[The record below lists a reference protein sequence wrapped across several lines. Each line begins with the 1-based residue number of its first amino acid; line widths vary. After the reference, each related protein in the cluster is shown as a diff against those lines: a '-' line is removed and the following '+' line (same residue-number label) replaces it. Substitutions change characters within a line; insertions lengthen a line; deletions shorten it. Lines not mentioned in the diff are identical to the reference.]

1 MALFFVVLFI
11 VVPLVE
17 LFVIVQVA
25 GSIGIIATLA
35 LLLAVSIAGSWLVR
49 REGLGILSRA
59 RTMVRNG
66 DVPTDEIINGVL
78 VLGAGALLLTPGF
91 VTDVVGLLLLISP
104 TRAVVRSLIRRRVSF
119 LTWIPGAG
127 AAGRAA
133 AAGFG
138 RRVNVGEAVIVTDVS
153 TGGAPGDNPVSHT
166 RQVVNDPGMLGRG
179 SAGAAGTTDGGPGI
193 GS

>member
-1 MALFFVVLFI
+1 MALFLVVLFI

-25 GSIGIIATLA
+25 GSIGVISTLA

-91 VTDVVGLLLLISP
+91 VTDAVGLLLLISP
-104 TRAVVRSLIRRRVSF
+104 TRALARNLIRRRVSF
-119 LTWIPGAG
+119 LTWGPGAG
-127 AAGRAA
+127 AAGRTA

-153 TGGAPGDNPVSHT
+153 SDDAFRDDPASRMRRDAT
-166 RQVVNDPGMLGRG
+166 DPGMLGRG
-179 SAGAAGTTDGGPGI
+179 SSGTSGSTHGGPGS